1 MSDGLDTPIGRALA
15 ASPGRAALA
24 AGAATT
30 LVALDMWSPLGL
42 DVIWARLVPGVAGLL
57 LLGFLARWD
66 IASLGLRVR
75 LLPDARYWIRGA
87 IAIGLIVLGVVAL
100 AALGALI
107 LGLPL
112 QYPSETD
119 SSVFFPWFL
128 RSCFGAPVYEELLYR
143 LVFCVAMVALAGRWP
158 AILLSGAVFAFL
170 HVVYGVPSP
179 DNFSAGFVFAW
190 AFFRS
195 GSILVPA
202 VLHSLGNLCVV
213 LSHLAYFWWTH
224 S

>member
-1 MSDGLDTPIGRALA
+1 MGTRRSPF
-15 ASPGRAALA
+15 SPGTKISVCPLTILA
-24 AGAATT
+24 SCEVSQSAF
-30 LVALDMWSPLGL
+30 SCN
-42 DVIWARLVPGVAGLL
+42 
-57 LLGFLARWD
+57 
-66 IASLGLRVR
+66 
-75 LLPDARYWIRGA
+75 RG
-87 IAIGLIVLGVVAL
+87 
-100 AALGALI
+100 
-107 LGLPL
+107 
-112 QYPSETD
+112 YCS
-119 SSVFFPWFL
+119 WFL

-143 LVFCVAMVALAGRWP
+143 LVFCTAMVALVGRWP
-158 AILLSGAVFAFL
+158 AILLSGVVFAFL

-213 LSHLAYFWWTH
+213 LFHLAYFWWTR